1 VTAGETPIEIRSD
14 AQEPATIDAG
24 DGPGIVIRDRGEV
37 RICNL
42 RIVGS
47 GREHNH
53 ACGVRIEASAERQYR
68 NILVDSLDVS
78 GFGEHGVL
86 IHSTAANSGF
96 KTIRLT
102 NVLSHHNGRS
112 GITIGTDAYPATP
125 HEDIYVGHCA
135 AYWNPG
141 IPGQKTH
148 TGSGIAIDGF
158 RRGTIEYCEAYEN
171 GALCDATES
180 GGPVGIWAYNCDRA
194 LLQFNKSHHNH
205 SNNQADGG
213 GFDLDG
219 GTTNSVMRYN
229 VSWGND
235 GYGFQL
241 WDFFWGEFRNN
252 RVHHNISLTDCIRW
266 RNFGAFV
273 VFGRVMNAEVYRN
286 IACLSADSPA
296 VEIERW
302 DGAGLRFSENL
313 YLATSNSQPFSITES
328 PGDGFESTGDVFR
341 RHATALNL
349 VVPDILTPA
358 DFRDVYRHAR
368 RKSD

>member
-1 VTAGETPIEIRSD
+1 MPIEIRSD

-47 GREHNH
+47 GREHNQ
-53 ACGVRIEASAERQYR
+53 ACGVQIEASAARQYR
-68 NILVDSLDVS
+68 NILVDGLDVS
-78 GFGEHGVL
+78 GFGEHGLL
-86 IHSTAANSGF
+86 IHSTTGNSGF
-96 KTIRLT
+96 KGIRVT

-125 HEDIYVGHCA
+125 HEDLYVGHCA

-180 GGPVGIWAYNCDRA
+180 GGPVGIWAYNCDHA

-219 GTTNSVMRYN
+219 GTTNSAMRYN
-229 VSWGND
+229 VSWEND

-241 WDFFWGEFRNN
+241 WDFFWGEFRNIEFTTTFLWQIASAGE
-252 RVHHNISLTDCIRW
+252 ISVPLW
-266 RNFGAFV
+266 S
-273 VFGRVMNAEVYRN
+273 GRVMNAEVYRN
-286 IACLSADSPA
+286 IAYLSADSPA

-302 DGAGLRFSENL
+302 DGAGLRFSENI
-313 YLATSNSQPFSITES
+313 YLATGDSQPFSMTES
-328 PGDGFESTGDVFR
+328 PGVGLESTGDVFR
-341 RHATALNL
+341 RNATALNPM
-349 VVPDILTPA
+349 VPDILTPA
-358 DFRDVYRHAR
+358 DFRDVYRRAHR
-368 RKSD
+368 RSD

>member
-1 VTAGETPIEIRSD
+1 MTAGETAIEIRSD
-14 AQEPATIDAG
+14 AREPATIDAG
-24 DGPGIVIRDRGEV
+24 DGPGIVIYDRGEV

-47 GREHNH
+47 GREHNQ
-53 ACGVRIEASAERQYR
+53 ACGVRIEASAAQQYR
-68 NILVDSLDVS
+68 NILVDGLDVS

-86 IHSTAANSGF
+86 IHSTAGNSGF
-96 KTIRLT
+96 KNIRVT
-102 NVLSHHNGRS
+102 NVLSHDNGRS
-112 GITIGTDAYPATP
+112 GITIGTDAYPASP
-125 HEDIYVGHCA
+125 HEDIYVGRCA

-252 RVHHNISLTDCIRW
+252 RVHHNISLTDCVRW

-273 VFGRVMNAEVYRN
+273 VFGRVMNAKVYRN
-286 IACLSADSPA
+286 IAYLSADSPA

-302 DGAGLRFSENL
+302 DGAGLRFSENV
-313 YLATSNSQPFSITES
+313 YLATGNSQPFSLTES
-328 PGDGFESTGDVFR
+328 PGMDLESTGDVFR
-341 RHATALNL
+341 RNATVLNP

-368 RKSD
+368 RRSD